1 MAQMAQQ
8 DLRNRKVEV
17 NRLKLIETL
26 KSNKDKHVKEYED
39 AKAGYKSALLTKLDA
54 AVEDARKS
62 IEKQYTKRKEE
73 IGAITDEDIENQQD
87 YVQLLPAVTVQMKVP
102 RSYAKEYDA
111 AIDIAT
117 WDVRDTLELSNA
129 EFTCFVRDEWDWKGE
144 FTATSKMYAAPAGHR

>member
-1 MAQMAQQ
+1 MAQIAQQ
-8 DLRNRKVEV
+8 DLRARKVEV
-17 NRLKLIETL
+17 NRTKLIETL
-26 KSNKDKHVKEYED
+26 KANKEKHVKDYEE
-39 AKAGYKSALLTKLDA
+39 AKAGYKSALLTKLDS

-73 IGAITDEDIENQQD
+73 ISAITDEDIENQQD

-117 WDVRDTLELSNA
+117 WDVRETLELSNA
-129 EFTCFVRDEWDWKGE
+129 EFTCFVRDEWDWKEE
-144 FTATSKMYAAPAGHR
+144 FTATSKIYAPSAFK